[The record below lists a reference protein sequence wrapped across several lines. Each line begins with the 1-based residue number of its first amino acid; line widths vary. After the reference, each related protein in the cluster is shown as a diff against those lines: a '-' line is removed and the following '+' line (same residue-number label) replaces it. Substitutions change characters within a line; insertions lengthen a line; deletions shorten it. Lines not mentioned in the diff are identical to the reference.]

1 MRSISLTNNYMAELR
16 KELEDRVEFY
26 DRMIKY
32 AMKEH
37 NKKKYRFITAEAF
50 HISELCQRRKVLLK
64 ALEEIIRNQP

>member
-1 MRSISLTNNYMAELR
+1 MSISLTNNYMAEL
-16 KELEDRVEFY
+16 KEELEDRVKFY

-50 HISELCQRRKVLLK
+50 HISELCQRKKVLLK
-64 ALEEIIRNQP
+64 ALEEISKNKL

>member
-1 MRSISLTNNYMAELR
+1 MAELR

-37 NKKKYRFITAEAF
+37 NKKKHRFITAEAF
-50 HISELCQRRKVLLK
+50 HITELCQRRRVLQT
-64 ALEEIIRNQP
+64 ALEEIKKDKL

>member
-50 HISELCQRRKVLLK
+50 HISELCQRRKVLQT
-64 ALEEIIRNQP
+64 ALEEIKKDKL